1 MFIPVFV
8 LRKTWLAILATLAL
22 VALIATGLTVNAS
35 PARADTAAT
44 GSGGLF
50 MPQQGR
56 IYSSANPG
64 NTKMVA
70 NQWRT
75 IQVLGQAGLP
85 ATGVSAVQV
94 SLAAVN
100 QPAGGIL
107 YSAKNSNSTRVQQI
121 IFGSAAV
128 TNTAILPVA
137 DNGTVMIMAT
147 AETDVI
153 VDLQGYYT
161 AGNTAAGGYV
171 PIDPTQLNTIPGNTS
186 YTSGQSVTF
195 SVGKGGL
202 IPSNASSVVLNVVE
216 FADDTTA
223 NGWLNIKPANSPAT
237 FQGAQFNWPA
247 GKDYV
252 WTTAVDLPESSN
264 GNVTISVGPRGSIK
278 LAVSVLG
285 YYTAAAGNTAA
296 GMFIPAQSRAKGL
309 TQVVVGKGQTQK
321 VQIAGVNGIPAKSS
335 GITAV
340 AANLAL
346 TATLDGGHIEVFAS
360 DASPGL
366 TQQSYQAGQN
376 MTTFTVVELG
386 PDGAINIRNSSGK
399 AWVTIEIDVQGWFT
413 GLPTGPADTNLTGSR
428 ASATNLS
435 FGISDQTS
443 AQVDVA
449 TGNLMLSTVGLSL
462 PGVTSTTPIGASYNS
477 RGSQASSTMTGDAN
491 KWTYA
496 LSAAGSLSS
505 NAQGVVYTSAD
516 GATWQFKP
524 GTVAGSFTSPA
535 GLQQTLARTNTDYT
549 LTGWASRQ
557 IIHFDLNGNPISIED
572 RNKNTTF
579 LNRQGPDLKTI
590 VSTAGTTAARTVTA
604 SYADNTQTFTQTSGS
619 SSRNIAYTKNA
630 DGNIVTYRDALGGTT
645 TFGYQGTNLTS
656 ITASGGGVTSVT
668 YDSSNRVTRISQAN
682 TTAGSPGEA
691 TTRLAYTSATE
702 TLVADANTDQTA
714 TVAAAPHTTYTLNS
728 TTNLVTKAVDPAG
741 RVQSAT
747 YNAANNGVASKA
759 NGEGS
764 SASTST
770 GTYGA
775 NSGQSLTKVQSGTG
789 AASSATYGS
798 TASTAYLPATST
810 DSSNNTTTYGYDG
823 VGNQMSTATGSG
835 AQAATANLAYNSDG
849 TIKTATAPANTGNP
863 TTYAYDANKQ
873 LSTITPPSGTSLGV
887 KTYTYDAFGRVA
899 SQTDGRGGTTSFTY
913 DNADR
918 LLTTSFSDGTPTV
931 TNTYDANGNQKTVA
945 SATGT
950 ITNTHDQQNRLVST
964 VNTAGGGTTGYGYD
978 KASNVKTVTTG
989 AGTTTH
995 TYDAAN
1001 VPTSTSYPK
1010 GAGTANLVYANDDK
1024 GRRTDTWLASN
1035 PDHSTW
1041 AARTNTTYD
1050 GSNRVTAVKAW
1061 TGTGNS
1067 SNTVTF
1073 DTSYCYQAGT
1083 TAPTCTTSAT
1093 SDRDTLQWSRDNLT
1107 GQVTTYGYT
1116 DGRLTSATQT
1126 GGAVNSTWTYS
1137 YDKNGNR
1144 TGEAITG
1151 ANPSS
1156 QNLTFNA
1163 ASQITNAGYVYD
1175 GAGNLTASPGA
1186 TYSYNGAQQMTASTK
1201 DGVTTDYTYA
1211 GADQNQLLTEA
1222 TVGGASYSYTYG
1234 KADGQGVPTIVK
1246 QTITG
1251 GATSYVTSDP
1261 RTGQAL
1267 GLTTGAG
1274 SMGMFLVDGIGNQV
1288 GSLTDAG
1295 STAYRVFYAPYGAQ
1309 TVTSGDTSD
1318 HWKQNPYGF
1327 KSGNRTDDGT
1337 AVKFGFRWYIAAT
1350 GSWTQRDTLDA
1361 PLDPKNA
1368 NRYAFAGADPINQS
1382 DPTGRYTSCES
1393 AQQTV
1398 KFGLFGYALS
1408 TIGAVGTAAT
1418 GVGIPVAVGIVG
1430 ALVVEAGAIGA
1441 AFDSAAR
1448 ECG

>member
-1 MFIPVFV
+1 MFVPVFA
-8 LRKTWLAILATLAL
+8 LRKTWLTVLAMFAL
-22 VALIATGLTVNAS
+22 VGLIAAGLTVNDS
-35 PARADTAAT
+35 PARADTAAV
-44 GSGGLF
+44 GGGGLF
-50 MPQQGR
+50 VPQQGR
-56 IYSSANPG
+56 VYASANPG
-64 NTKMVA
+64 GTKLSPNV
-70 NQWRT
+70 WRT
-75 IQVLGQAGLP
+75 VQVQGQAGIP
-85 ATGVSAVQV
+85 TSGVSAVQV
-94 SLAAVN
+94 SLSAIN
-100 QPAGGIL
+100 QTAGGQL
-107 YSAKNSNSTRVQQI
+107 FTAKGGDSSPSADVPQVIYTN
-121 IFGSAAV
+121 AAV
-128 TNTAILPVA
+128 TNTVILPVGP
-137 DNGTVMIMAT
+137 DGTIQIMAT
-147 AETDVI
+147 SVTDVI
-153 VDLQGYYT
+153 VDAQGYYT

-171 PIDPTQLNTIPGNTS
+171 PIEPTRLNTIPDNVS
-186 YTSGQSVTF
+186 YRPGQSVTF
-195 SVGKGGL
+195 GVGKGGL
-202 IPSNASSVVLNVVE
+202 IPSNASSVLLNVVE
-216 FADDTTA
+216 FADDSTA
-223 NGWLNIKPANSPAT
+223 GGWLNIKPANAPST
-237 FQGAQFNWPA
+237 LQGAQYNWPA
-247 GKDYV
+247 GKNYV
-252 WTTAVDLPESSN
+252 WTSVVDLPSYSN
-264 GNVTISVGPRGSIK
+264 GNVTISMGPRGSVK
-278 LAVSVLG
+278 LAVSVQG
-285 YYTAAAGNTAA
+285 YYTAASGTANA
-296 GMFIPAQSRAKGL
+296 GMFTPAQSVVADTRSTSTPLAAME
-309 TQVVVGKGQTQK
+309 TRTIQVT
-321 VQIAGVNGIPAKSS
+321 GVNGVPAKSS
-335 GITAV
+335 GISSVAV
-340 AANLAL
+340 NLEL
-346 TATLDGGHIEVFAS
+346 YPTATGHEEAFAS
-360 DASPGL
+360 DSAPGL
-366 TQQSYQAGQN
+366 TQQAFSAN
-376 MTTFTVVELG
+376 TPMTAFTVVELG
-386 PDGAINIRNSSGK
+386 PDGAIKIKNTSPGTMGLVVN
-399 AWVTIEIDVQGWFT
+399 VQGWFSS
-413 GLPTGPADTNLTGSR
+413 LPAGPTSTNLTGSR
-428 ASATNLS
+428 PSATNLS

-443 AQVDVA
+443 IQVDVA

-462 PGVTSTTPIGASYNS
+462 PGVTSTAPIGASYNS
-477 RGSQASSTMTGDAN
+477 RGWQAASSMTGDAN

-656 ITASGGGVTSVT
+656 ITAPGGGVTSVT
-668 YDSSNRVTRISQAN
+668 YDSSSRVTRISQAN
-682 TTAGSPGEA
+682 TTAGSPGAA

-759 NGEGS
+759 TGEGS

-775 NSGQSLTKVQSGTG
+775 NGGQSLTKVQSGTG

-823 VGNQMSTATGSG
+823 VGNQMSTTTGSG
-835 AQAATANLAYNSDG
+835 AQAATANLAYNTDG

-873 LSTITPPSGTSLGV
+873 LSTITPPTGTSLGV
-887 KTYTYDAFGRVA
+887 KTYTHDAFGRVA

-918 LLTTSFSDGTPTV
+918 LLTTSFSDSTPTV

-950 ITNTHDQQNRLVST
+950 ITNTYDQQNRLIST
-964 VNTAGGGTTGYGYD
+964 ANTAGGGTTGYGYD

-1035 PDHSTW
+1035 ADHSTW

-1201 DGVTTDYTYA
+1201 DGVTTNYTYA

-1222 TVGGASYSYTYG
+1222 TAGGASYSYTYG

-1246 QTITG
+1246 QTIAD

-1274 SMGMFLVDGIGNQV
+1274 SMGMFLVDAIGTQI

-1295 STAYRVFYAPYGAQ
+1295 TTAYRVFYAPYGAQ
-1309 TVTSGDTSD
+1309 TVTTGNTSD

-1327 KSGNRTDDGT
+1327 KAGNRADNG
-1337 AVKFGFRWYIAAT
+1337 ALVKFGFRWYMASSGT
-1350 GSWTQRDTLDA
+1350 WTQRDTLDA
-1361 PLDPKNA
+1361 PLDARNA
-1368 NRYAFAGADPINQS
+1368 NRYAFAGADPVNLA
-1382 DPTGRYTSCES
+1382 DPKGTDACAVAVWGAGAFVVGMIAAGIATSGVGFAIATTG
-1393 AQQTV
+1393 
-1398 KFGLFGYALS
+1398 LIPALS
-1408 TIGAVGTAAT
+1408 GLEACNRTTGPNTNYVG
-1418 GVGIPVAVGIVG
+1418 G
-1430 ALVVEAGAIGA
+1430 
-1441 AFDSAAR
+1441 
-1448 ECG
+1448 